1 VIHLSWQPS
10 SLPTGKAVR
19 RHRLRIHWAWVPAA
33 IFSIFVG
40 WSRYGW
46 MTTVLAVLAG
56 LSLAAYAEW
65 RARRRRRAI
74 DP

>member
-1 VIHLSWQPS
+1 MQTEDAP
-10 SLPTGKAVR
+10 R
-19 RHRLRIHWAWVPAA
+19 RGRLRIHWAWVPAA

-46 MTTVLAVLAG
+46 ITTVLLMLAG

-74 DP
+74 DT